1 MGEGKAEFFWFVF
14 VFVCLFV
21 CLFFMRVFFL
31 LYIDSIL
38 LSKSKIGSW
47 LETDEITCFLLAN
60 SCLLLA
66 RSNISVSILLSRMNL
81 L

>member
-1 MGEGKAEFFWFVF
+1 MGESKAEFF
-14 VFVCLFV
+14 FVCLFV
-21 CLFFMRVFFL
+21 FLCVFFFL

-47 LETDEITCFLLAN
+47 LETDEITCFVLAN

-66 RSNISVSILLSRMNL
+66 RSIISVSILLSRMNL
-81 L
+81 S